1 MKTARSLHQLRIG
14 IDPLHPLVREMLV
27 QKGGQRISILGPV
40 GGGSAFCRFL
50 PGAVRLPLR
59 IPCQRQ
65 GGDGHIEDHEH
76 NQAVAQNL
84 PRPHRQLLNQPR
96 QPGIDG
102 LQPAHGGNAPEEAIQ
117 QIDAP
122 AQVEGE
128 SAVVPKYGS
137 EGKLREYAADI
148 LVYTS
153 QQGACHEN
161 KAVAFI
167 AVAVQEKS
175 QQCAA
180 QSPYDAERPVDHAAA
195 AHEHPGGQEA
205 EDSLRQ
211 IPQERPD
218 EEQRRQLIEAAPFRE
233 HRVLRLGPL
242 RFRPDV
248 RRDVLR
254 IDGGEGALHPLLHP
268 GGEAV
273 LQEPG
278 GLLHALG
285 ELGQALRCDLHAQ
298 DRHGGGDEIRRQKP
312 CGSPLHHQSHR
323 PGDAPQQTAQHRVQ
337 EAHGGHGQQPPQQ
350 GIPEADI
357 AAQIVLD
364 FRIIPQFPAENLLH
378 EHARG
383 VFHHRGQQQSAQEE
397 EEQIVRKLRQKHRE
411 HHSAEAVYGTVGAV
425 HEATV
430 HELPAVERGE
440 AHLHAPAREGV
451 DEKQPDQI
459 CQNVCHINPLPLC
472 IFFRITYHSIPC
484 RHRNGNPVK
493 RHSRRGK
500 TRFPIRGLYG
510 TIRGLEDAGNATH
523 GLTGQER
530 QGRI

>member
-1 MKTARSLHQLRIG
+1 
-14 IDPLHPLVREMLV
+14 MLV
-27 QKGGQRISILGPV
+27 QKGGQRIFILGPV

-50 PGAVRLPLR
+50 PGTVRLPLR

-65 GGDGHIEDHEH
+65 GGDGHIQDHEH

-84 PRPHRQLLNQPR
+84 PRPHRQPLYQIR
-96 QPGIDG
+96 QLRIDH
-102 LQPAHGGNAPEEAIQ
+102 LQPHHSRNPPEKAIKQ
-117 QIDAP
+117 VDAP

-128 SAVVPKYGS
+128 AAVVPKYRA
-137 EGKLREYAADI
+137 EDQLREHAADI
-148 LVYTS
+148 LVS
-153 QQGACHEN
+153 APQQRARQEDMP
-161 KAVAFI
+161 VAPVPI
-167 AVAVQEKS
+167 AVEEQG
-175 QQCAA
+175 QQRAA
-180 QSPYDAERPVDHAAA
+180 QAPDDAERPVHHAAA

-233 HRVLRLGPL
+233 HRVPRLGPL

-273 LQEPG
+273 FQEPG

-298 DRHGGGDEIRRQKP
+298 DCHGGGDEIRCQKP
-312 CGSPLHHQSHR
+312 CRSPLRHQSHR

-397 EEQIVRKLRQKHRE
+397 EERIVRKLRQKHRE

-459 CQNVCHINPLPLC
+459 CQNVCHIS
-472 IFFRITYHSIPC
+472 FFLIYIYLVC
-484 RHRNGNPVK
+484 K
-493 RHSRRGK
+493 
-500 TRFPIRGLYG
+500 
-510 TIRGLEDAGNATH
+510 
-523 GLTGQER
+523 
-530 QGRI
+530 